1 MNDIYT
7 FDRLIS
13 EYDHISIPK
22 IQRDYAHGRNT
33 EKAIDV
39 RKNLLNDI
47 FSPDKTISFDFIFG
61 TAKISKVN
69 GEKIFIPLDGQQRL
83 TTLFLLYLYG
93 YKKKGLGDIR
103 LDKFS
108 YETRKAARDFC
119 KKIVEEPWP
128 EVDDKLSESLKGQK
142 WFMNYWLNDPTVEGM
157 LTMLDAIH
165 EKAINST
172 HYPKLNEITF
182 RFFDLN
188 EHGLSDDLYIK
199 MNSRGKPLTAFE
211 NFKAAID
218 KNLPENEITST
229 TFEWIEDDDL
239 KEETTFDAQWK
250 YCIDRHWA
258 DCFWKYKEDY
268 LIDAAFMRFVSN
280 VLSAYWVVKQDI
292 PASESGEKEDFLR
305 FLLNMTGNEDYISF
319 DDFKS
324 VIPQNKET
332 IEKCEAIKCGTC
344 DMIRNNTL
352 RYLADCFNSF
362 YQLLK
367 IDNLNEITCPSWE
380 DNGKYNLIKSVL
392 QQNEEGKYAPSFKDR
407 AMFYALLKC
416 PYIALIKENK
426 AKAAEQIK
434 HWMRVFWNIVEQA
447 EARARNMIGVIKL
460 VNELSDSIKDKSTD
474 FYHWLI
480 ENGNSINS
488 GFMKNQQKEEMSKA
502 RQIVEGRFTENEI
515 MLAEKHPLL
524 KGCISALFENDEC
537 LKVSFG
543 QSIQDRI
550 KLLDDLWN
558 KDCENNY
565 TLVKV
570 LISRFDNNK
579 KLESKLYLKKSP
591 EKWKDLVT
599 NKLRD
604 CFRKIE
610 DNSISASNI
619 NWVKILSTTDLIE
632 NSRDNGN
639 GKVLGTYGEKVVLWG
654 TGGCTWNAYENVI
667 LDDIHCNNRVLPD
680 LVRKKLVVTS
690 QSVKNCDCFW
700 GWDINFEYNN
710 HYFTWYNNN
719 TICLMTDNWTGKKL
733 KNDEQADESG
743 NTYCF
748 KVDNEQENI
757 VNNLDCLIAQA
768 TADEQNKPCYDSCQ
782 NKVCE

>member
-7 FDRLIS
+7 FDRLTS

-47 FSPDKTISFDFIFG
+47 FSPDKTMSFDFIFG

-93 YKKKGLGDIR
+93 YKKKGLGEIR

-119 KKIVEEPWP
+119 EKIVKEPWP
-128 EVDDKLSESLKGQK
+128 EVGDKLSESLKGQK

-172 HYPKLNEITF
+172 HYPKLNKITF

-218 KNLPENEITST
+218 KNLPENETTGT

-239 KEETTFDAQWK
+239 KEDTFDAKWK

-268 LIDAAFMRFVSN
+268 LTDAAFMRFISN
-280 VLSAYWVVKQDI
+280 VLSAYWIVKQDI
-292 PASESGEKEDFLR
+292 SASESGEKEDFLR
-305 FLLNMTGNEDYISF
+305 FLLNLTGNEDYISF
-319 DDFKS
+319 DDFRS
-324 VIPQNKET
+324 VLPQNKET
-332 IEKCEAIKCGTC
+332 IEKCNAIRCGTC
-344 DMIRNNTL
+344 DTIKNSTL
-352 RYLADCFNSF
+352 RYLANCFNSF

-367 IDNLNEITCPSWE
+367 IDNFNEIACPSWE
-380 DNGKYNLIKSVL
+380 DHRKYNLVKRVL
-392 QQNEEGKYAPSFKDR
+392 QQNEKGKYDPSFKDR

-416 PYIALIKENK
+416 PYVALINK
-426 AKAAEQIK
+426 DRDKATEQIR
-434 HWMRVFWNIVEQA
+434 HWMRVLWNIIEQA
-447 EARARNMIGVIKL
+447 EVRARNMIGAVKL
-460 VNELSDSIKDKSTD
+460 VKELSDSIKDTSTD
-474 FYHWLI
+474 FYQWLI

-488 GFMKNQQKEEMSKA
+488 GFMKDQQKEEILKA
-502 RQIVEGRFTENEI
+502 KQIVEKYFAEDEI
-515 MLAEKHPLL
+515 KEAEKHQLL

-537 LKVSFG
+537 SKISFD

-550 KLLDDLWN
+550 KLLDDLWK
-558 KDCENNY
+558 KDY

-579 KLESKLYLKKSP
+579 KL
-591 EKWKDLVT
+591 DGTVT
-599 NKLRD
+599 AY
-604 CFRKIE
+604 C
-610 DNSISASNI
+610 
-619 NWVKILSTTDLIE
+619 TQIE
-632 NSRDNGN
+632 N
-639 GKVLGTYGEKVVLWG
+639 GK
-654 TGGCTWNAYENVI
+654 
-667 LDDIHCNNRVLPD
+667 
-680 LVRKKLVVTS
+680 
-690 QSVKNCDCFW
+690 
-700 GWDINFEYNN
+700 
-710 HYFTWYNNN
+710 
-719 TICLMTDNWTGKKL
+719 IC
-733 KNDEQADESG
+733 
-743 NTYCF
+743 
-748 KVDNEQENI
+748 
-757 VNNLDCLIAQA
+757 
-768 TADEQNKPCYDSCQ
+768 
-782 NKVCE
+782 